1 MKIGQA
7 GRRSRLVLVAEG
19 QAKEIQSDVNVIMS
33 DGLARGR
40 PGVEADVVTL
50 WLAVSFIVSSIQF
63 EVSSGLG
70 S

>member
-1 MKIGQA
+1 M
-7 GRRSRLVLVAEG
+7 LVAEG
-19 QAKEIQSDVNVIMS
+19 QAKEIQSDVNMIMR
-33 DGLARGR
+33 DGMAGGG

-50 WLAVSFIVSSIQF
+50 WLAVSFLVSSIQF

>member
-1 MKIGQA
+1 MLVA
-7 GRRSRLVLVAEG
+7 GR
-19 QAKEIQSDVNVIMS
+19 QAKEIQSDVNVSMS
-33 DGLARGR
+33 DGLAGGR

-50 WLAVSFIVSSIQF
+50 WLAVSFFVSSIQF